1 MPTSFIPPDPID
13 LEYDDPFLRLEVELP
28 QLRVETQTVSVLGF
42 EFTIPDPFGI
52 SLDYDR
58 RFAAVRLPDTPDVPD
73 VRDIID
79 TVQDDYI
86 DPAVDR
92 VRDVV
97 DDVRRDLQR
106 DVRSLE
112 SQLDTVAGQ
121 IDRGLGAV
129 IDDLQRRVS
138 DIRDE
143 IDETVAGLQSSVR
156 ATRRRIDRL
165 VSETVAD
172 LRSRVASVR
181 ESIDGAVANV
191 TNRLDAEVAALDQA
205 IDDRVEAVRE
215 EVLSVLPAEFISD
228 PVKWSFSSAIG
239 YFESELGNG
248 VLQSL
253 KATVDNV
260 LEAALEPETK
270 ERLRERRE
278 ND

>member
-1 MPTSFIPPDPID
+1 MPTTFLPPDPVD
-13 LEYDDPFLRLEVELP
+13 LEYDRPFLRLAVELP
-28 QLRVETQTVSVLGF
+28 RLEVETRTFSILGVDLTV
-42 EFTIPDPFGI
+42 PDPFGTR
-52 SLDYDR
+52 LEFR
-58 RFAAVRLPDTPDVPD
+58 RVETAVLLPLPDDPPSVS
-73 VRDIID
+73 DIID

-92 VRDVV
+92 VRDFA

-106 DVRSLE
+106 EIDDVSDR
-112 SQLDTVAGQ
+112 LDAVAGQ
-121 IDRGLGAV
+121 IDRGLGSV
-129 IDDLQRRVS
+129 IDSLQRRVGELRE
-138 DIRDE
+138 DFDQ
-143 IDETVAGLQSSVR
+143 TVAGLQDDVR
-156 ATRRRIDRL
+156 AARRRVDRL
-165 VSETVAD
+165 VSDTVAD